1 MLAIRLALFCALVS
15 LTTVARSDT
24 LVGAWLLDDQPVV
37 MAITEKEG
45 VFHGVVTENADNGEA
60 VGRTLLRNVTAAGEG
75 WEGEIFVA
83 RLKEFRQA
91 NLTLQ
96 GADTLAVTVK
106 VGFIKRTVTWSR
118 RAQE

>member
-1 MLAIRLALFCALVS
+1 MLAIRLALFSALVS

-37 MAITEKEG
+37 MAITEDDG

-60 VGRTLLRNVTAAGEG
+60 VGRTLLRNVTAVGEG